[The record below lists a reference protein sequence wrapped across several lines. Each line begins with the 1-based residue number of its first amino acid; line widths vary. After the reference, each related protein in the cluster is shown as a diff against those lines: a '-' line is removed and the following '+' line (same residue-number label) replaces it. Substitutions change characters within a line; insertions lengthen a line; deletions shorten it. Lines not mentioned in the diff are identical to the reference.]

1 MDKRSLKNKIKRRE
15 SGQSMVE
22 MALITPILLLLLCG
36 IIEFGIMFGTQL
48 TIQNDSREGARYAAI
63 HASDSTVVS
72 QVTTIVGQNAITSTK
87 TVTVTFTDATK
98 KSGFVTVTV
107 KTTIPAITPIGY
119 MVFKNNQKQL
129 ISATTMKVE

>member
-1 MDKRSLKNKIKRRE
+1 MKKYQKPEARRE

-22 MALITPILLLLLCG
+22 MALITPLLLLLLCG

-63 HASDSTVVS
+63 HASESGVED
-72 QVTTIVGQNAITSTK
+72 TIEMMLGTNAITSGK
-87 TVTVTFTDATK
+87 NITVTFTDATR

-107 KTTIPAITPIGY
+107 TTTIPAITPVGY
-119 MVFKNNQKQL
+119 MVFNDGEKEML
-129 ISATTMKVE
+129 SATTMKVE